1 MAKGK
6 GGKAKPAAEV
16 GRNAAGKA
24 VDTKRRQ
31 AGDSW
36 RETQDSKGHLLPKA
50 DKEREDAEAGRPSG
64 SCQ

>member
-16 GRNAAGKA
+16 ERNAAGKA

-36 RETQDSKGHLLPKA
+36 RETQDSQGHLPKA
-50 DKEREDAEAGRPSG
+50 DKEREDTEAGKPSG